1 MSEKSKEKTMQDSI
15 KAVLQLSKEDR
26 LVQSSHKLLNS
37 FPDKK
42 KHLQEPLL
50 KVEHQILSYKNKI
63 GTFTQQIVER
73 EKLVLIEKEKIK
85 LSEIKLQSVKNQ
97 KEYAASQKEIET
109 VNKII
114 KRVEDQILEL
124 EGQKEPIEE
133 KLNTITS
140 EYTEEK
146 EILDKKL
153 EKLDEEESTVK
164 EKIGTYNTLKKELI
178 GKIDADLLKKYEKL
192 CQRKVI
198 PSAIEI
204 SAPNC
209 QGCAIAIPAQLFNE
223 IIQFSNGVCPHC
235 GRLMFYKKPEPV
247 EEEPKAKK
255 KKKRKTKATKKEK

>member
-1 MSEKSKEKTMQDSI
+1 MSDKSKEKTMQDSI

-50 KVEHQILSYKNKI
+50 KVEHQILSYKIKI
-63 GTFTQQIVER
+63 GTFSQQIAER

-124 EGQKEPIEE
+124 EGQKEPVEE

-178 GKIDADLLKKYEKL
+178 SKIDADLLRKYEKL
-192 CQRKVI
+192 SQRKII